1 MCGRVGLTNPELL
14 EAHGLLDAIPSWAK
28 DPKIGNAPANARAET
43 VAGKPS
49 FRTGPNRLLAQ
60 LHDRMPLIV
69 PREHYDAWLDPE
81 TPLDDARPPAALP
94 AGGDARVRGQ
104 HVRQQPGPRRPTRA
118 RAAAK
123 RSDGQLAQIA
133 ADRSELGMM

>member
-69 PREHYDAWLDPE
+69 PRERYDARLDPE
-81 TPLDDARPPAALP
+81 TPLDDARALLAP
-94 AGGDARVRGQ
+94 DHDDPRVLE
-104 HVRQQPGPRRPTRA
+104 PLP
-118 RAAAK
+118 
-123 RSDGQLAQIA
+123 SDQMG
-133 ADRSELGMM
+133 S